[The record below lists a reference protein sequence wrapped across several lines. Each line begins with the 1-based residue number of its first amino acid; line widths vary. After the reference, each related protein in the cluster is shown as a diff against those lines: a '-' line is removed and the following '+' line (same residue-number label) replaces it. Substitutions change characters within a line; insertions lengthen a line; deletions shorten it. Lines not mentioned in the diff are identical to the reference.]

1 MFNEGLGTSEGH
13 VKRMKPWTCTLAATL
28 LLLVRWPEQAAP
40 LCAAT
45 LAGVLTV
52 LIMRSFKER

>member
-1 MFNEGLGTSEGH
+1 
-13 VKRMKPWTCTLAATL
+13 MKPWTCTLAATL

-52 LIMRSFKER
+52 LIMRSFKGR